1 MDYYVPP
8 KYEIRQ
14 EVKQQLM
21 VEIEADL
28 QSEIPK
34 EDIDWYRVRRLSSAV
49 FKLKRIL
56 NLIVPNL
63 SSLATLD
70 GQPMRIAGIEKRAT
84 IQ

>member
-34 EDIDWYRVRRLSSAV
+34 EDIDWYRVRRLNSAV
-49 FKLKRIL
+49 FKLKSIL

-63 SSLATLD
+63 SRLATLD
-70 GQPMRIAGIEKRAT
+70 GQPMRIAGIEKRAA
-84 IQ
+84 I